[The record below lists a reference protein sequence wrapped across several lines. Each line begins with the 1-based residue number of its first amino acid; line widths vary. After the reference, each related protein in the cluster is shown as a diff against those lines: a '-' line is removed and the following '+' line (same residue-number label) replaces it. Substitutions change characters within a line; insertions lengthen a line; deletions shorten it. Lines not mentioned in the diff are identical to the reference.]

1 MEAKEVQWCL
11 EKFQDSFLNLPLSLV
26 TVPAHQTILENRTL
40 AGLTDWS
47 LVTGKQAEKPAMGF
61 ERKKNWP
68 RTPLVLTFVNKVS
81 QTTSPSL
88 CTYPGAEASC
98 SISWGPWMKSSAN
111 FIIIFTFFNVYLF
124 V

>member
-11 EKFQDSFLNLPLSLV
+11 EKFQDSFLNLLLSLV

-61 ERKKNWP
+61 ERKKTGLGLP
-68 RTPLVLTFVNKVS
+68 
-81 QTTSPSL
+81 
-88 CTYPGAEASC
+88 C
-98 SISWGPWMKSSAN
+98 S
-111 FIIIFTFFNVYLF
+111 
-124 V
+124 